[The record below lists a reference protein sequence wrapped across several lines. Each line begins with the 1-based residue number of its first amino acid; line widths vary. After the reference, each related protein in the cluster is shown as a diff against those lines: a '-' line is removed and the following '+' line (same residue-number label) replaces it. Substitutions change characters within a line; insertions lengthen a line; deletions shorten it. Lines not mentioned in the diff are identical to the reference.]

1 MARTCPDCGTSVE
14 YSTRTAYVLNGTCG
28 QCGLVLTVVQDA
40 PGTPSG
46 APPTGAVPAT
56 PRAAGETTA
65 RAGEP
70 PCPACGSAL
79 TFRSSSGGGIEATC
93 TGCGAAASY
102 VPAGSAP
109 RGEFAARRPRPE
121 RSGDSS
127 GGFPASRARPCRE
140 CGGPLRFS
148 TNPDG
153 TVAAECG
160 QCGNRFV
167 LPPRRDSDE
176 GGRGGGGRRFDRGS
190 RPPFRGS
197 GGPRSYGR
205 PPGGRYRPREE
216 RSGDSDDERP
226 RRRPRRE

>member
-28 QCGLVLTVVQDA
+28 QCGLVLTVLQDA
-40 PGTPSG
+40 PGTPAGPPAVSAGVPSG
-46 APPTGAVPAT
+46 PGPTAHGSAV
-56 PRAAGETTA
+56 
-65 RAGEP
+65 
-70 PCPACGSAL
+70 PCPACGEGL
-79 TFRSSSGGGIEATC
+79 TFRSGPAGGVEATC
-93 TGCGAAASY
+93 TGCGANASF

-109 RGEFAARRPRPE
+109 RGEFPTGRRRPE
-121 RSGDSS
+121 RPSESGA
-127 GGFPASRARPCRE
+127 GFPASRARPCRE

-167 LPPRRDSDE
+167 LPPRRDSD
-176 GGRGGGGRRFDRGS
+176 GGRGDGRRFERGP
-190 RPPFRGS
+190 RPPYRGS

-205 PPGGRYRPREE
+205 ASGGRFRPREDRDDDAE
-216 RSGDSDDERP
+216 DERP

>member
-1 MARTCPDCGTSVE
+1 MPRTCPDCGTSVE

-46 APPTGAVPAT
+46 APP
-56 PRAAGETTA
+56 AGTTTA
-65 RAGEP
+65 RPAGDTTAHGTEP

-79 TFRSSSGGGIEATC
+79 TFRSGSAGGIEATC
-93 TGCGAAASY
+93 AGCGANATY

-109 RGEFAARRPRPE
+109 RGEFAPERRRPE
-121 RSGDSS
+121 RSSGPG
-127 GGFPASRARPCRE
+127 GGFPSSNARPCRE

-167 LPPRRDSDE
+167 LPPRRDSD
-176 GGRGGGGRRFDRGS
+176 GGGGGRRFDRGS

-197 GGPRSYGR
+197 GSPRSYAGR
-205 PPGGRYRPREE
+205 PSGGRFRPR
-216 RSGDSDDERP
+216 GGPGQRP
-226 RRRPRRE
+226 G